1 MRVKET
7 TMWSTQEWVQP
18 KEGSKPVAGQDTQ
31 QSMGCA
37 CSQKLDPCTGKLYK
51 NPP

>member
-1 MRVKET
+1 MRAKET

-18 KEGSKPVAGQDTQ
+18 KKGSKPVAGQGTQ
-31 QSMGCA
+31 QSMGYVG
-37 CSQKLDPCTGKLYK
+37 SQTLDPCTEKLYK